1 MAKSFP
7 YFLNVDN
14 KSTGKSEKFSL
25 RLFNQASDL
34 EPLAILQTPTDEAL
48 VSLKKTIIKG
58 YRRFPWGFF
67 VVEDSKRRL
76 AGTVQ
81 LGFFRP
87 WWFTMAMGRQPF
99 PVPVTISKILAALGI
114 LDDFEISNIFICP
127 EYRGTGLADELM
139 EFAENFAR
147 ELWKRKKIILLVN
160 AGNKPA
166 LRLYEKRGFR
176 VRGVFRKGA
185 IEKLEMAKQLI

>member
-1 MAKSFP
+1 MASSSA
-7 YFLNVDN
+7 YILNVDN
-14 KSTGKSEKFSL
+14 KRTGKSEKFGL
-25 RLFNQASDL
+25 RLFSPATDL
-34 EPLAILQTPTDEAL
+34 EPLAQLQTSTEEAL
-48 VSLKKTIIKG
+48 ASLKKTITKG

-67 VVEDSKRRL
+67 VVEDSKRCL

-99 PVPVTISKILAALGI
+99 PVPFTISKILVALGI

-139 EFAENFAR
+139 EFAEKFAR

-160 AGNKPA
+160 AENKPA
-166 LRLYEKRGFR
+166 LKLYEKRGFH
-176 VRGVFRKGA
+176 VKGVFRKGA
-185 IEKLEMAKQLI
+185 IEKLEMAKPLI